1 MSTNR
6 FYKRTFEELVEK
18 PILLLITEFKNYKGI
33 SIAMSHSQSVIASKS
48 LETCVYL
55 NPLSDLAIYN
65 KLIYKAFLIPLQH
78 FCCRTPASRMFLFFP
93 FGSLFHSFL
102 GQPGLCVR
110 AETKKGLA
118 SRASYMYR

>member
-18 PILLLITEFKNYKGI
+18 PILLLITEFKNHKGI
-33 SIAMSHSQSVIASKS
+33 SIAMPHPQSTIASKS

-55 NPLSDLAIYN
+55 NPLSDLAICS
-65 KLIYKAFLIPLQH
+65 KLFYKAFLIPLQH
-78 FCCRTPASRMFLFFP
+78 CCCKTPASRMFLLFP
-93 FGSLFHSFL
+93 FGSLFHSFP
-102 GQPGLCVR
+102 GQPGLCVS

-118 SRASYMYR
+118 SIAWCVYC